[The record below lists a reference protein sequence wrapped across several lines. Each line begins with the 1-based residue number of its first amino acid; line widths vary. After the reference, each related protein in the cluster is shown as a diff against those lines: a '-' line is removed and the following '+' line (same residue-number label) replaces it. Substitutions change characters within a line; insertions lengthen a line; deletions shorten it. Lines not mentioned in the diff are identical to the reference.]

1 MIRYQVKDKQGI
13 EAVQQLIKRWLHRK
27 RPVKEQLAWTWAHL
41 MNNDR
46 EEFSTQDAADLL
58 ALTMRSPVILT
69 HSKDEKWPFLAV
81 DPKSES
87 LRYRFDLAWSKDGV
101 LVSTDGRRMHVT
113 KLREDLPKELRTYNS
128 KGEQVDIPEDF
139 NHPCIDRIFS
149 PEDFYPN
156 APDWRTIHLLSLTNT
171 PEFWIVPDSPFDT
184 GILGIRIEDRIVN
197 ARYLLEAAQSD
208 YVQYKWKNGML
219 VVIPSRDKLY
229 GCSVAY
235 VMPLEN

>member
-1 MIRYQVKDKQGI
+1 MIRYQIKDKHGI
-13 EAVQQLIKRWLHRK
+13 EAAQLLIKRWIRRK
-27 RPVKEQLAWTWAHL
+27 KPVKENLPWTWARL
-41 MNNDR
+41 LNGDR
-46 EEFSTQDAADLL
+46 EEFSAQDAADLL
-58 ALTMRSPVILT
+58 ALTMRSPTILPHYQT
-69 HSKDEKWPFLAV
+69 EKWPFLAIG
-81 DPKSES
+81 PKSES

-101 LVSTDGRRMHVT
+101 LISTDGRRMHIT

-128 KGEQVDIPEDF
+128 KGEQVDIPQDF
-139 NHPCIDRIFS
+139 NHPRIDGIFS
-149 PEDFYPN
+149 PEDFKPN
-156 APDWRTIHLLSLTNT
+156 SQEWRTIHLLSLTNT

-219 VVIPSRDKLY
+219 VVIPSLDRLY
-229 GCSVAY
+229 GYSVAY